1 MMDPYDRYELI
12 VNGRTVK
19 TPIAIASMAGIVDA
33 DYALARK
40 EYIGMAF
47 IGGYSID
54 EPTINAS
61 ALMEE
66 EGRSEF
72 ISTDPIATLK
82 EEIEKFSGTD
92 VIPGVNLRGSTPDS
106 FALIAGALGTGVIY
120 EVDAHCRQPAMI
132 NAGSGEYYLNN
143 PGKLAE
149 VVSTLKSTGVTVSV
163 KIRAGV
169 ADDDSELARILW
181 KAGAD
186 ILHIDLMDF
195 GNSKIRQIRNS
206 CPLILIA
213 NNSVNSFGRMKDLLA
228 HGADMVSLARHS
240 DIDTLMSL
248 EGAIAAY
255 ADETGWY
262 NSPKQLCRGGDLR
275 GLTFCCMPVKQCPL
289 IPALGK
295 IGMSPKEYHD
305 LKLESVENTPLSSG
319 ESTCFGSL
327 AWCCKS
333 STPCMF
339 RDISIKKEGINLKDY
354 MRYKRRLSE
363 KIMDRVFNGD
373 GKDDGEENIES

>member
-1 MMDPYDRYELI
+1 MDPYDRYELI

-33 DYALARK
+33 DYVLDRK

-54 EPTINAS
+54 EATINAS

-72 ISTDPIATLK
+72 ILADPAAGLK
-82 EEIEKFSGTD
+82 AEIEKLAETD
-92 VIPGVNLRGSTPDS
+92 VVAGINLRGSSPGS
-106 FALIAGALGTGVIY
+106 FASLAEELGDAVIY
-120 EVDAHCRQPAMI
+120 EIDAHCRQPAMI
-132 NAGSGEYYLNN
+132 DAGCGEYYLHNTEE
-143 PGKLAE
+143 LADS
-149 VVSTLKSTGVTVSV
+149 VSALKNKGVTVSV

-169 ADDDSELARILW
+169 AGDDSELARLLW

-186 ILHIDLMDF
+186 ILHVDLMDF
-195 GNSKIRQIRNS
+195 GVSKIRQIRNS
-206 CPLILIA
+206 CPLFLIA
-213 NNSVNSFGRMKDLLA
+213 NNSVNTFERMKDLLA

-240 DIDTLMSL
+240 DTGTLKTLDT
-248 EGAIAAY
+248 AISVY

-289 IPALGK
+289 LPALK
-295 IGMSPKEYHD
+295 KAGMTPKEYHD
-305 LKLESVENTPLSSG
+305 LKVEMVQNTPLASG
-319 ESTCFGSL
+319 SSTCFGSL

-339 RDISIKKEGINLKDY
+339 RDISIKKEGISLADY

-363 KIMDRVFNGD
+363 KIMDRIFDEGRRED
-373 GKDDGEENIES
+373 IAG

>member
-33 DYALARK
+33 DYVLARK
-40 EYIGMAF
+40 DHIGIAF

-54 EPTINAS
+54 EATINAS

-66 EGRSEF
+66 EGRPEF
-72 ISTDPIATLK
+72 ISPDPVAAIKA
-82 EEIEKFSGTD
+82 EIEKFEGSD
-92 VIPGVNLRGSTPDS
+92 VVLGVNLRGSSPQS
-106 FALIAGALGTGVIY
+106 FVSVAEEIGDKIIY
-120 EVDAHCRQPAMI
+120 EIDAHCRQPAMI
-132 NAGSGEYYLNN
+132 NAGSGEYYLENTE
-143 PGKLAE
+143 KLAE
-149 VVSTLKSTGVTVSV
+149 VVSALKSAGVTVSV

-169 ADDDSELARILW
+169 ADDDSGLARLLW

-186 ILHIDLMDF
+186 IIHVDLMDF
-195 GNSKIRQIRNS
+195 GVSKIRQIRNS
-206 CPLILIA
+206 CPVILIA
-213 NNSVNSFGRMKDLLA
+213 NNSVDTFSRMKDLLS
-228 HGADMVSLARHS
+228 HGADIVSLARHS
-240 DIDTLMSL
+240 DAGTLEALDNS
-248 EGAIAAY
+248 IAAY

-275 GLTFCCMPVKQCPL
+275 SLTFCCMPVKECPL
-289 IPALGK
+289 IPALK
-295 IGMSPKEYHD
+295 KVGMSPKEYHD
-305 LKLESVENTPLSSG
+305 LKVRLVENTPLASG
-319 ESTCFGSL
+319 SSTCFGSL

-339 RDISIKKEGINLKDY
+339 RDISIKKEGISLADY

-363 KIMDRVFNGD
+363 KIMRRLFDEEDR
-373 GKDDGEENIES
+373 EEIAG

>member
-33 DYALARK
+33 DYVLARK
-40 EYIGMAF
+40 ENIGMAF

-54 EPTINAS
+54 EATINAS

-66 EGRSEF
+66 EGRKEF
-72 ISTDPIATLK
+72 ISTDPAATLK
-82 EEIEKFSGTD
+82 AEIEKLAGTD
-92 VIPGVNLRGSTPDS
+92 VIPGINLRGSSPES
-106 FALIAGALGTGVIY
+106 FVSIAHELGDGVIY
-120 EVDAHCRQPAMI
+120 EIDAHCRQPAMI
-132 NAGSGEYYLNN
+132 SAGCGEYYLQNTE
-143 PGKLAE
+143 KLAM
-149 VVSTLKSTGVTVSV
+149 VVSALKSTGVTVSV

-169 ADDDSELARILW
+169 VEDDSELARLLW

-186 ILHIDLMDF
+186 ILHVDLMDF
-195 GNSKIRQIRNS
+195 GSSKIKQIRNS
-206 CPLILIA
+206 CPLFLIA
-213 NNSVNSFGRMKDLLA
+213 NNSVNTFERMKDLFA
-228 HGADMVSLARHS
+228 HGADMVSLARNS
-240 DIDTLMSL
+240 DANTLNYLDM
-248 EGAIAAY
+248 AISAY

-289 IPALGK
+289 MPALK
-295 IGMSPKEYHD
+295 KAGMTPKEYHD
-305 LKLESVENTPLSSG
+305 LKIESVQNTPLASG
-319 ESTCFGSL
+319 SSTCFGSL
-327 AWCCKS
+327 AWCCKG

-339 RDISIKKEGINLKDY
+339 RDISIKKEGISLADY

-363 KIMDRVFNGD
+363 KIMKRLFDEDNR
-373 GKDDGEENIES
+373 EEEIAG

>member
-1 MMDPYDRYELI
+1 MDPYDRYELI

-19 TPIAIASMAGIVDA
+19 TPIAIASMAGIVDS
-33 DYALARK
+33 DYVLARE
-40 EYIGMAF
+40 EYVGMAF

-61 ALMEE
+61 VLMEE

-72 ISTDPIATLK
+72 ISTDPAADLK
-82 EEIEKFSGTD
+82 AEVGKLAETD
-92 VIPGVNLRGSTPDS
+92 VIPGVNLRGSRPES
-106 FALIAGALGTGVIY
+106 FVLIAEALGDGVIY
-120 EVDAHCRQPAMI
+120 EIDAHCRQPAMI
-132 NAGSGEYYLNN
+132 NAGSGEHYLHN
-143 PGKLAE
+143 PERLAE
-149 VVSTLKSTGVTVSV
+149 TVTALKSTGVTVSV

-195 GNSKIRQIRNS
+195 GVSKIRQIRNS
-206 CPLILIA
+206 CPLFLIA
-213 NNSVNSFGRMKDLLA
+213 NNSVNTFDRMKDLLA

-240 DIDTLMSL
+240 DVDTLKAL
-248 EGAIAAY
+248 DKAISVY

-289 IPALGK
+289 IPALQK
-295 IGMSPKEYHD
+295 IGMSPKDYHD
-305 LKLESVENTPLSSG
+305 LKVESVEKTPLASG
-319 ESTCFGSL
+319 SSTCFGSL

-339 RDISIKKEGINLKDY
+339 RDISIKKEGISLADY

-363 KIMDRVFNGD
+363 KIMDRIFNEE
-373 GKDDGEENIES
+373 KRDDIAG

>member
-19 TPIAIASMAGIVDA
+19 TPIAIASMAGIVDS
-33 DYALARK
+33 DYVLARE
-40 EYIGMAF
+40 EYVGMAF

-61 ALMEE
+61 VLMEE

-72 ISTDPIATLK
+72 ISTDPAADLK
-82 EEIEKFSGTD
+82 AEIEKLAGTD
-92 VIPGVNLRGSTPDS
+92 IISGVNLRGSSSES
-106 FALIAGALGTGVIY
+106 FVLIAEELGDGVIY
-120 EVDAHCRQPAMI
+120 EIDAHCRQPAMI
-132 NAGSGEYYLNN
+132 NAGSGEYYLHN
-143 PGKLAE
+143 PERLAE
-149 VVSTLKSTGVTVSV
+149 VVTALKETGVTVSV

-169 ADDDSELARILW
+169 AADDSALARILW

-195 GNSKIRQIRNS
+195 GVSKIRQIRNS
-206 CPLILIA
+206 CPLFLIA
-213 NNSVNSFGRMKDLLA
+213 NNSVNTFDRMKDLLA

-240 DIDTLMSL
+240 DADTLKAL
-248 EGAIAAY
+248 DNAIAAY

-275 GLTFCCMPVKQCPL
+275 SLTFCCMPVKQCPL
-289 IPALGK
+289 MPALQK
-295 IGMSPKEYHD
+295 IGMSPKDYHD
-305 LKLESVENTPLSSG
+305 FKVKSVENTPMASG
-319 ESTCFGSL
+319 SSTCFGSL

-339 RDISIKKEGINLKDY
+339 RDISIKKEGITLADY

-363 KIMDRVFNGD
+363 KIMDRIFN
-373 GKDDGEENIES
+373 EERREDIAG